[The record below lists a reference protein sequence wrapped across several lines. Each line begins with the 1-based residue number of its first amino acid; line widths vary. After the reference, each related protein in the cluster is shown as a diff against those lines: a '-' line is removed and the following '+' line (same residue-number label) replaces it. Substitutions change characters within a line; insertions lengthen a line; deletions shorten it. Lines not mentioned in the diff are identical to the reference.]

1 MPIVMREDQFIDS
14 MLGDI
19 NYSKDS
25 PSGKL
30 YPFKVRVGCVKRRPP
45 RHEFFEY
52 LRDMGM
58 TDIDKVFKNESF
70 EGKKQLT
77 FIFPERWM
85 GVAEQQ
91 SFTHTL
97 SKHPEV
103 ETLEQVDIITSSP
116 LIIGSFYKE
125 QIRILTWED
134 DDNYRG
140 LQ

>member
-1 MPIVMREDQFIDS
+1 MSIAIRGDQIIDS

-19 NYSKDS
+19 NYPKDS
-25 PSGKL
+25 SAGKL

-52 LRDMGM
+52 IREMGM
-58 TDIDKVFKNESF
+58 PDIDKVFKNESF
-70 EGKKQLT
+70 GGKKTLT

-91 SFTHTL
+91 AFTAVL
-97 SKHPEV
+97 EAHPEAK
-103 ETLEQVDIITSSP
+103 TLEQVDIITSSP
-116 LIIGSFYKE
+116 LLIGSFYAE
-125 QIRILTWED
+125 QIRILTWDD

-140 LQ
+140 AL